1 MFLFHHGMKTQH
13 LLHAIVWAV
22 LAVGFGACS
31 QPKPEPVVASS
42 AGLSGYALA
51 YPAKVN
57 ALVAGYNAR
66 LAEAGTVEGSF
77 AALPGQLVNPPWPKV
92 KAVIKKADEAGRG
105 RAYADGAS
113 EDAAARTFFDEEK
126 EEITKRVAN
135 GTQAAAKKQVADTN
149 QTCEVDVY
157 GAVSYSLKEGV
168 SKQLEKRMRSHNEA
182 QVLIDRDEDAFGKK
196 NADPLRDS
204 ADGVSRA
211 SYLVR
216 VGLVEDKVD
225 LNRLLAEASDVKD
238 TLDDGIEAEKEL
250 AAKEGASKT
259 EKQASA
265 ERLAVLGKSR
275 ADLDGAV
282 AEGKKL
288 PPDMPAQIDK
298 AQKDHAQA
306 LDALLDAIDAKA
318 EEAPP
323 K

>member
-1 MFLFHHGMKTQH
+1 MKTKH
-13 LLHAIVWAV
+13 VFHAIVWAA
-22 LAVGFGACS
+22 LAVGIGACG

-51 YPAKVN
+51 YPSKVN
-57 ALVAGYNAR
+57 ILVSGYNAR
-66 LAEAGTVEGSF
+66 LAEVGTIEGSF

-92 KAVIKKADEAGRG
+92 KAVVEKADEAGRG
-105 RAYADGAS
+105 RAYAEGAAD
-113 EDAAARTFFDEEK
+113 DAAARAFFDEEK

-168 SKQLEKRMRSHNEA
+168 SKQLEQRLRGHNEA
-182 QVLIDRDEDAFGKK
+182 QLLIDRDEDALGKK
-196 NADPLRDS
+196 NVDPLRDA

-216 VGLVEDKVD
+216 VGLVEDKVG

-238 TLDDGIEAEKEL
+238 TLDDGIAAEKEL
-250 AAKEGASKT
+250 AAQEGISKSD
-259 EKQASA
+259 KQACA
-265 ERLAVLGKSR
+265 ERLAALEKSR

-282 AEGKKL
+282 AEGQKL
-288 PPDMPAQIDK
+288 PQGMQAQIDK
-298 AQKDHAQA
+298 AQKDYEQA
-306 LDALLDAIDAKA
+306 LEALLDAIDAKA
-318 EEAPP
+318 EETPA